1 MAFGETSYRSC
12 FPGKPRQLR
21 NPDAS
26 FIATGRL
33 PNDEPPLGDLM
44 IAPDMIAEIVSP
56 NDGYE
61 DVQSRIADFRSAR
74 TRLIWV
80 VSPHTKSILIRRID
94 GSCAEIFEDGELSG
108 EDVIPGFTCKVA
120 DLFV

>member
-1 MAFGETSYRSC
+1 
-12 FPGKPRQLR
+12 LR